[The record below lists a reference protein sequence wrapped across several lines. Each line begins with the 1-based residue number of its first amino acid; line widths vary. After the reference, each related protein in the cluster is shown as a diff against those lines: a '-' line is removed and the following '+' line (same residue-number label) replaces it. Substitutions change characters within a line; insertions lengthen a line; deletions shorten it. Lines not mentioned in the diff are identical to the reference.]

1 MRSCSGM
8 LSSLLDTSLIR
19 TINKVV
25 VTILGLETIL
35 LFLIFCVPKNMINYT
50 INKILYVT

>member
-1 MRSCSGM
+1 MRSRSGM

-25 VTILGLETIL
+25 VTILGLKTIL
-35 LFLIFCVPKNMINYT
+35 LFLIFCVPKKDDQLY
-50 INKILYVT
+50 NK